1 MISII
6 VCSINI
12 EYFKGL
18 KKSIENT
25 IGSIEYEIIKIDNL
39 QEKLPI
45 TKAYNLGI
53 SKSKYNFLVFV
64 HEDVKHLIQGSLAE
78 ATRSIQNGDA
88 SKVEGIRTWLRKL
101 AEPTTEL
108 ENTINASKKYRY
120 AV

>member
-1 MISII
+1 MSRIPARSMEDIFSHWI
-6 VCSINI
+6 WHETNHEWLS
-12 EYFKGL
+12 L
-18 KKSIENT
+18 T
-25 IGSIEYEIIKIDNL
+25 
-39 QEKLPI
+39 P
-45 TKAYNLGI
+45 
-53 SKSKYNFLVFV
+53 VFV